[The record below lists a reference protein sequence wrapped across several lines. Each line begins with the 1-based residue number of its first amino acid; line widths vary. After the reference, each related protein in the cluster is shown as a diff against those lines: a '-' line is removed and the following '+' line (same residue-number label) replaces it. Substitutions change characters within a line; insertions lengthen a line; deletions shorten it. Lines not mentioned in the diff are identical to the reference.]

1 MAVSTF
7 PCSSCGADLAFEP
20 GTTSLACPY
29 CKAVNEIAP
38 AAGAV
43 EELDFIQAIAQ
54 LDEAAEHV
62 EVIEVTCQT
71 CSAHVRL
78 EENTASRACPFCG
91 SNIVASGVSARVIKP
106 KSVLPFSVTRAKA
119 QQAFRAWIGSR
130 WFAPSALK
138 RLATIEGDAKYKG
151 ANASPLAGLYM
162 PYWTYDCH
170 ATTRYTGM
178 RGDHYYVSVPRTST
192 VNGKQVTRMVQERRT
207 RWTPA
212 AGVVIDAFNDVLV
225 VGSDA
230 LPSEQLAGVEDWD
243 LGALTPYK
251 DEYLSG
257 FRAQTYSVD
266 LRGGFDGAKVKMQ
279 PAIEAT
285 IRADIGGD
293 VQTITS
299 KTSSYLG
306 ITFKHILVPVW
317 VSAYRYN
324 GKAYRFL
331 VNGRSGSVSGSRPYS
346 AWKITFFTLA
356 CLTVAGL
363 IAWYVSRA

>member
-1 MAVSTF
+1 MAVSSF

-29 CKAVNEIAP
+29 CRAVNAIGP
-38 AAGAV
+38 ASGAI
-43 EELDFIQAIAQ
+43 EELDFLQALAK
-54 LDEAAEHV
+54 LDDQAEHV
-62 EVIEVTCQT
+62 EIIEVACKS

-78 EENTASRACPFCG
+78 DENTASRACPFCG
-91 SNIVASGVSARVIKP
+91 SNLVASGVSTRIIKP
-106 KSVLPFSVTRAKA
+106 RSILPFSITRAAA
-119 QQAFRAWIGSR
+119 QQAFRAWLASR

-138 RLATIEGDAKYKG
+138 RLAALEGDAQYKG
-151 ANASPLAGLYM
+151 VDASPLAGLYM
-162 PYWTYDCH
+162 PYWTYDCI
-170 ATTRYTGM
+170 ATTRYSGM

-192 VNGKQVTRMVQERRT
+192 VNGKRVTRMSQERRT

-212 AGVVIDAFNDVLV
+212 AGVVTDLFNDVLV

-230 LPSEQLAGVEDWD
+230 LPQEQLAGVEDWD
-243 LGALTPYK
+243 LPALTLYK

-257 FRAQTYSVD
+257 FRAQTYTVD
-266 LRGGFDGAKVKMQ
+266 LRRGFDGARVKMQ

-285 IRADIGGD
+285 IRRDIGGD
-293 VQTITS
+293 VQRISS
-299 KTSSYLG
+299 KDSTFRD

-317 VSAYRYN
+317 VSAYRFN

-346 AWKITFFTLA
+346 AWKITLFTLA
-356 CLTVAGL
+356 CIAAIVVAYL
-363 IAWYVSRA
+363 VAR